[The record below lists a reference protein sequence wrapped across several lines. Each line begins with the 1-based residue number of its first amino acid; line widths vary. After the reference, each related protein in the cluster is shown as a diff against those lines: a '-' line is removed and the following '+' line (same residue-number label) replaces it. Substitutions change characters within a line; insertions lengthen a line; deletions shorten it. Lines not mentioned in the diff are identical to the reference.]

1 MYNKFGD
8 KMYLIYDNINNYS
21 IKDYKF
27 FYKILDS
34 KDKLKINKLINI
46 RDKKSTILSRIL
58 LLKILKEKYNLN
70 LHKLSFTYNKFG
82 KPFINNVYFNIS
94 HSYDYVCVVASNK
107 EIGIDIEKIRKINI
121 NICNFFSTENEKNYI
136 INSKNQYKNLFKIF
150 CLKEAYF
157 KMLGS
162 DLSKIKNIEF
172 CINNN
177 IQNPKDN
184 LNIILKYS
192 ILNYIIAIIERKK

>member
-1 MYNKFGD
+1 MNNLVERTIEKFD
-8 KMYLIYDNINNYS
+8 
-21 IKDYKF
+21 
-27 FYKILDS
+27 
-34 KDKLKINKLINI
+34 
-46 RDKKSTILSRIL
+46 
-58 LLKILKEKYNLN
+58 LLKSGDSLIVALSGGADSITLLDVLNSLKEKYNLN
-70 LHKLSFTYNKFG
+70 LHKLNFTYNKFG

-107 EIGIDIEKIRKINI
+107 EIGIDIEKIRKVNI